1 MFELLKKAYVDYKN
15 DEKLKDRFYI
25 INGYYKSWNPE
36 NRGNDPDK
44 GLREYSTE
52 TRWNQYKNGEITRTK
67 ALEYAINRNNKKIDK
82 EITAKMQELDDVAAA
97 PDITFI
103 RVEVNWSRSSV
114 WGYNPHA
121 EVSTDKIWA
130 STTGTASGFGYDKRS
145 AAVAKAFD
153 DHPGI
158 MKILFTLAENAIKN
172 GETYRDGI
180 GYGSGYS
187 VIPYFEGG
195 VGVEC
200 FWSILKKAGF
210 ECRAEGGKTWDIYRL
225 EKVETPQA

>member
-1 MFELLKKAYVDYKN
+1 MFELLRNAYVDYKN
-15 DEKLKDRFYI
+15 EEKAKDEFFI
-25 INGYYKSWNPE
+25 VNGYHQSWGAEYAGKN
-36 NRGNDPDK
+36 PDK
-44 GLREYSTE
+44 GLQEHLTE
-52 TRWNQYKNGEITRTK
+52 TRWNQYKAGTITREQ
-67 ALEYAINRNNKKIDK
+67 AIAYAVARNNKKIDK
-82 EITAKMQELDDVAAA
+82 EITAKMQELDNVAAA

-103 RVEVNWSRSSV
+103 RVEVNWTRSNT

-121 EVSTDKIWA
+121 EVTTDKIY
-130 STTGTASGFGYDKRS
+130 TRTFGTASGCGYDKRS
-145 AAVAKAFD
+145 AAVASAFD

-158 MKILFTLAENAIKN
+158 MKILFTLAENALKN
-172 GETYRDGI
+172 GETYRNGI

-225 EKVETPQA
+225 ERV